1 MAAAADDR
9 VGEEGLE
16 QYKVDGYH
24 RVSIGEVYDGG
35 RYTVIKK
42 LGWGHFST
50 VWLVDDATQPEGSPL
65 RRVALKVQKSAR
77 RYTSAAKDEIKL
89 LQCVNENA
97 ATSASPVRIVKM
109 LNSFE
114 HSGPHGTHTCFV
126 FEVLGDNLLNVIKHY
141 NYEGL
146 PIKVVKLMA
155 YQILEGL
162 DFLHRICGI
171 IHTDLKPE
179 NVLIGAPRDDR
190 STKAPTAAAGAMAT
204 VEATMA
210 GLSLEGSAAK
220 AFDDAL
226 SATAPMG
233 FRAVADSADRAVK
246 EVEATT
252 AALEALSVETSAV
265 DVVDTS
271 SPSNLAGSGTTMVNA
286 VPQTPDQL
294 KASTQLEE
302 VELKLKGKMSP
313 SARKRLK
320 RKRTKLKRMIAG
332 SEGSSGGGSSGGAAS
347 SGAGSSGGR
356 SSGGRSSGGGSSG
369 GGSNG
374 SAASAAAAPAA
385 AKRGGSG
392 APASAPAPT
401 ISPYFTAEDEVNIK
415 IVDLG
420 NACWVR
426 RHFSE
431 DIQTRQYRCP
441 EVRAGCLWLCMR
453 TRAEQTRAR
462 EIVCVRGCVLCA
474 SCCSPLR
481 SLSSSSAA
489 LPPSSPHPYFRLF

>member
-401 ISPYFTAEDEVNIK
+401 ISPYFTAEDEVNVK

-426 RHFSE
+426 RHFSD

-453 TRAEQTRAR
+453 TRAEQTRER
-462 EIVCVRGCVLCA
+462 EIVCVCVCVWM
-474 SCCSPLR
+474 R
-481 SLSSSSAA
+481 SVCQLLLTAA
-489 LPPSSPHPYFRLF
+489 LSLFFLRCPPPILSTSIF